1 MDEFD
6 IDDESSEGSKF
17 NIAIDEPSD
26 VINKFESIGL
36 DYAGTGLTP
45 SPGKV
50 AREKS
55 RASAGVQKESTEHFK
70 IRTEDAGK

>member
-1 MDEFD
+1 LDEFD

-17 NIAIDEPSD
+17 NIDIDEPSD

-50 AREKS
+50 ARE
-55 RASAGVQKESTEHFK
+55 
-70 IRTEDAGK
+70 